1 MMEVLMTQR
10 KALVR
15 FYQNHLQSILC
26 DQIKNKEIGRFVGTA
41 YEGRGV
47 GGLFYNKGVSS
58 SF

>member
-1 MMEVLMTQR
+1 MTQR

-47 GGLFYNKGVSS
+47 GGLFYKKGLSS